1 MLDIETIS
9 QAKKEVQGDM
19 SYAIV
24 RNEKLTRAE
33 VNGKGT
39 HNDRKAKNHT
49 NKDIDSTKTHL
60 NYYIK
65 KNELTYTKEFDKYL
79 KENNVQG
86 HLRSNS
92 IIMCQMIFTSDQV
105 FFDKIGEKETKRY
118 FDECYKFICNYKNL
132 GEKNIISAVVHLDE
146 GVPHMHLMFVPIV
159 HTKDKDGNDIDK
171 ICARDF
177 WKGRDSYRKLQDA
190 YFNHVKSKGF
200 DLERGMFVEDTDRK
214 HYTVEE
220 YKKITNYENTKKVLK
235 EIKLE
240 IPEVPNINEISKFS
254 IKRDEKILK
263 EIIKPKDDLIKEL
276 YKDNLSLHKE
286 ISRQSKVVDE
296 AVKYQTERDKILAD
310 NEELHNTVKN
320 LEHKYKIK
328 SNNLDFDFNDR
339 KKELEEEFEK
349 KSCNLEYEYKGK
361 YRKLEKENN
370 RLQKI
375 IDKFYET
382 VDKFI
387 VWICHKFGIGESK
400 ELIKNFQEETHTFI
414 DPIKQL
420 EHEEREKEYDL
431 ER

>member
-1 MLDIETIS
+1 
-9 QAKKEVQGDM
+9 M

-49 NKDIDSTKTHL
+49 NKDINPTKTHL

-79 KENNVQG
+79 KENNLKG

-92 IIMCQMIFTSDQV
+92 IIMCQMIFTSDQA
-105 FFDKIGEKETKRY
+105 FFDKIGKKETKRY
-118 FDECYKFICNYKNL
+118 FDECYKFICSYKNL

-146 GVPHMHLMFVPIV
+146 GVPHMHLMFVPVV

-190 YFNHVKSKGF
+190 YFNHVNGF

-240 IPEVPNINEISKFS
+240 IPEVPDINEISKFS

-286 ISRQSKVVDE
+286 LSKQSKVVDE
-296 AVKYQTERDKILAD
+296 AVKYQKEREILLAD
-310 NEELHNTVKN
+310 NKSLHSQVEN
-320 LEHKYKIK
+320 IK
-328 SNNLDFDFNDR
+328 T
-339 KKELEEEFEK
+339 
-349 KSCNLEYEYKGK
+349 EYKEK
-361 YRKLEKENN
+361 EFDLEWNYKKQIKKLEKENN
-370 RLQKI
+370 RLHKI

-387 VWICHKFGIGESK
+387 KWICNKFGIGESK

-414 DPIKQL
+414 DPVKQI
-420 EHEEREKEYDL
+420 EQEEKEKNLEL
-431 ER
+431 ERY

>member
-1 MLDIETIS
+1 
-9 QAKKEVQGDM
+9 M

-146 GVPHMHLMFVPIV
+146 GVPHMHLMFVPVV

-190 YFNHVKSKGF
+190 YFNHVKLNGF

-240 IPEVPNINEISKFS
+240 IPEVPDINEISKFS

-328 SNNLDFDFNDR
+328 SNNLDFDFNNR

-349 KSCNLEYEYKGK
+349 KSYNLEYEYKGK
-361 YRKLEKENN
+361 YHKLEKENN

-375 IDKFYET
+375 INKFYET

-387 VWICHKFGIGESK
+387 VWICHKFGIGESNN
-400 ELIKNFQEETHTFI
+400 LIRDFQRETNTFI
-414 DPIKQL
+414 DPEKQIKRENKEKNFEL
-420 EHEEREKEYDL
+420 EL
-431 ER
+431 

>member
-1 MLDIETIS
+1 
-9 QAKKEVQGDM
+9 M

-33 VNGKGT
+33 INGKGT

-49 NKDIDSTKTHL
+49 NKDIDPTRTHL

-65 KNELTYTKEFDKYL
+65 KNKLTYTKEFDKYM
-79 KENNVQG
+79 KENNLQG

-92 IIMCQMIFTSDQV
+92 IIMCQMVFTSDQA
-105 FFDKIGEKETKRY
+105 FFDRIGEKETKRY
-118 FDECYKFICNYKNL
+118 FDECYKFICNYKSL

-146 GVPHMHLMFVPIV
+146 GSPHLHLMFVPVV
-159 HTKDKDGNDIDK
+159 HTKDKEGNNIDK

-200 DLERGMFVEDTDRK
+200 DLERGMFVEDTNRK

-220 YKKITNYENTKKVLK
+220 YKKITNYENTKKVLN

-240 IPEVPNINEISKFS
+240 LPDVPDITNISKFS
-254 IKRDEKILK
+254 RKRDEKILE
-263 EIIKPKDDLIKEL
+263 EIIKPKDELIKEL

-286 ISRQSKVVDE
+286 LSKQSKVIDE
-296 AVKYQTERDKILAD
+296 AEKYQKERDSIIAD
-310 NEELHNTVKN
+310 NEKLNNKVKD
-320 LEHKYKIK
+320 LENEYKRK
-328 SNNLDFDFNDR
+328 SSNLDFYYHNR
-339 KKELEEEFEK
+339 KTELEQEFQNKEF
-349 KSCNLEYEYKGK
+349 NIEYKYK
-361 YRKLEKENN
+361 SKIRELEKENN
-370 RLQKI
+370 HLHKI

-387 VWICHKFGIGESK
+387 IWICKKFGLGESK
-400 ELIKNFQEETHTFI
+400 ELIKDFQEETNSYL
-414 DPIKQL
+414 DPEKQL
-420 EHEEREKEYDL
+420 HHEKREKEWDL
-431 ER
+431 EL

>member
-1 MLDIETIS
+1 
-9 QAKKEVQGDM
+9 M

-49 NKDIDSTKTHL
+49 NKDIDTTKTHL

-79 KENNVQG
+79 KENNLKG

-92 IIMCQMIFTSDQV
+92 IIMCQMIFTSDQA

-118 FDECYKFICNYKNL
+118 FDECYKFICSYKNL

-146 GVPHMHLMFVPIV
+146 VVPHMHLMFVPVV
-159 HTKDKDGNDIDK
+159 HTKDKDGNEIDK

-200 DLERGMFVEDTDRK
+200 DFERGMFVEDTDRK

-240 IPEVPNINEISKFS
+240 IPEVPDINEISKFS

-276 YKDNLSLHKE
+276 YEDNLSLHKE
-286 ISRQSKVVDE
+286 LSKQSKVVDE
-296 AVKYQTERDKILAD
+296 AVKYQKEREILLAD
-310 NEELHNTVKN
+310 NESLHSQIEN
-320 LEHKYKIK
+320 IK
-328 SNNLDFDFNDR
+328 T
-339 KKELEEEFEK
+339 
-349 KSCNLEYEYKGK
+349 EYKEK
-361 YRKLEKENN
+361 EFDLDWNYKKQIKKLEKEINH
-370 RLQKI
+370 LHKI

-387 VWICHKFGIGESK
+387 KWICHKFGIGESK

-414 DPIKQL
+414 DPVKQI
-420 EHEEREKEYDL
+420 EQEEKEKNLEL
-431 ER
+431 ERY

>member
-1 MLDIETIS
+1 
-9 QAKKEVQGDM
+9 M

-49 NKDIDSTKTHL
+49 NKDIDTTKTHL

-118 FDECYKFICNYKNL
+118 FDECYKFICGYKNL
-132 GEKNIISAVVHLDE
+132 GERNIISAVVHLDE
-146 GVPHMHLMFVPIV
+146 GAPHMHLMFVPVV
-159 HTKDKDGNDIDK
+159 HTKDKDENDIDK

-240 IPEVPNINEISKFS
+240 MPEVPNINEISKFS

-263 EIIKPKDDLIKEL
+263 EIIKPKEDLIKEL

-286 ISRQSKVVDE
+286 LSKQSKVVDE
-296 AVKYQTERDKILAD
+296 AVKYQKERDIILAD
-310 NEELHNTVKN
+310 NKALHNQIEN
-320 LEHKYKIK
+320 IK
-328 SNNLDFDFNDR
+328 S
-339 KKELEEEFEK
+339 
-349 KSCNLEYEYKGK
+349 EYKEK
-361 YRKLEKENN
+361 EFDLDWNYKRQIKKLEKEINH
-370 RLQKI
+370 LHKI

-382 VDKFI
+382 VDNFI
-387 VWICHKFGIGESK
+387 KWICRKFGIGKSK

-414 DPIKQL
+414 DPVKQL
-420 EHEEREKEYDL
+420 EYEKKEKEWDL
-431 ER
+431 EL

>member
-1 MLDIETIS
+1 
-9 QAKKEVQGDM
+9 M

-49 NKDIDSTKTHL
+49 NKDIDPTKTHL

-92 IIMCQMIFTSDQV
+92 IIMCQMIFTSDQA

-118 FDECYKFICNYKNL
+118 FDECYKFICGYKNL
-132 GEKNIISAVVHLDE
+132 GERNIISAVVHLDE
-146 GVPHMHLMFVPIV
+146 GAPHMHLMFVPVV
-159 HTKDKDGNDIDK
+159 HTKDKDGNNINK
-171 ICARDF
+171 IFARDF

-220 YKKITNYENTKKVLK
+220 YKKITNYENTKKILK
-235 EIKLE
+235 EIKLA
-240 IPEVPNINEISKFS
+240 IPEVPDINEISKFS

-276 YKDNLSLHKE
+276 YKDNLALNKKLSK
-286 ISRQSKVVDE
+286 QAKVVDE
-296 AVKYQTERDKILAD
+296 AVKYQKERDKILAD
-310 NEELHNTVKN
+310 NKTLHNKVEN
-320 LEHKYKIK
+320 IK
-328 SNNLDFDFNDR
+328 T
-339 KKELEEEFEK
+339 
-349 KSCNLEYEYKGK
+349 EYKEK
-361 YRKLEKENN
+361 EFDLEWDLKKQIKKLEKENSK
-370 RLQKI
+370 LQKI

-387 VWICHKFGIGESK
+387 VWICNKFGIGESK
-400 ELIKNFQEETHTFI
+400 QLIKDFEKQTNTFI
-414 DPIKQL
+414 DPVKQL
-420 EHEEREKEYDL
+420 ECEEREKEWDL
-431 ER
+431 EL

>member
-1 MLDIETIS
+1 
-9 QAKKEVQGDM
+9 M

-24 RNEKLTRAE
+24 RNEKLTRSE
-33 VNGKGT
+33 INGKGT

-49 NKDIDSTKTHL
+49 NKDIDPIRTHL

-86 HLRSNS
+86 YLRSNS
-92 IIMCQMIFTSDQV
+92 IIMCQMMFTSDQA
-105 FFDKIGEKETKRY
+105 FFDKIGEEETKRY

-146 GVPHMHLMFVPIV
+146 GAPHMHLMLVPVV
-159 HTKDKDGNDIDK
+159 HTKDKEGNNVDK

-200 DLERGMFVEDTDRK
+200 DLERGMFVEDTNRK

-220 YKKITNYENTKKVLK
+220 YKKITNYENTKKVLN

-240 IPEVPNINEISKFS
+240 LPDVPEITDISKFS
-254 IKRDEKILK
+254 LKRDEKILE
-263 EIIKPKDDLIKEL
+263 EIIKPKNDLIKEL

-286 ISRQSKVVDE
+286 LSKQSKVINE
-296 AVKYQTERDKILAD
+296 AEKYQKERDVILAD
-310 NEELHNTVKN
+310 NKELHNTVEH
-320 LEHKYKIK
+320 LEHEYKKKNNSLDMEFNNRKRDLEDEFKNKEFDIEWKYKSKIK
-328 SNNLDFDFNDR
+328 S
-339 KKELEEEFEK
+339 LE
-349 KSCNLEYEYKGK
+349 N
-361 YRKLEKENN
+361 ENTH
-370 RLQKI
+370 LHKI

-400 ELIKNFQEETHTFI
+400 ELVKKFEEETHTFI
-414 DPIKQL
+414 DPEKQL
-420 EHEEREKEYDL
+420 KHEERESEYEYEL
-431 ER
+431 

>member
-1 MLDIETIS
+1 
-9 QAKKEVQGDM
+9 M

-33 VNGKGT
+33 INGKGT

-49 NKDIDSTKTHL
+49 NKDIDPTRTHL

-92 IIMCQMIFTSDQV
+92 IIMCQMMFTSDQA

-118 FDECYKFICNYKNL
+118 FDECYKFICNYKSL

-146 GVPHMHLMFVPIV
+146 GAPHLHLMLVPVV
-159 HTKDKDGNDIDK
+159 HTKDKEGNNVDK

-200 DLERGMFVEDTDRK
+200 DLERGIFVEDTNRK

-220 YKKITNYENTKKVLK
+220 YKKITNYENTKKVLN

-240 IPEVPNINEISKFS
+240 LPNVPDITDINKFS
-254 IKRDEKILK
+254 LKRDEKILE

-286 ISRQSKVVDE
+286 LSKQSKVINE
-296 AVKYQTERDKILAD
+296 AEKYQKERDSILAE
-310 NEELHNTVKN
+310 NKQLHNTVEH
-320 LEHKYKIK
+320 LEHEYKKKNKSLDMEFNNRKRDLEDEFKNKEFDIEWKYKSKIK
-328 SNNLDFDFNDR
+328 S
-339 KKELEEEFEK
+339 LE
-349 KSCNLEYEYKGK
+349 N
-361 YRKLEKENN
+361 ENTH
-370 RLQKI
+370 LHKI

-400 ELIKNFQEETHTFI
+400 ELVKKFEDETHTFI
-414 DPIKQL
+414 DPEKQL
-420 EHEEREKEYDL
+420 KHEEREKEWEL
-431 ER
+431 EL

>member
-1 MLDIETIS
+1 
-9 QAKKEVQGDM
+9 M

-24 RNEKLTRAE
+24 RNEKLTRTE

-49 NKDIDSTKTHL
+49 NKDIDPTKTNL

-132 GEKNIISAVVHLDE
+132 GEKNIISAVVHLDD
-146 GVPHMHLMFVPIV
+146 GVPHMHLMFVPVV

-177 WKGRDSYRKLQDA
+177 WKGRDSYRKLQNS

-263 EIIKPKDDLIKEL
+263 EIIKPKDDLIKKL
-276 YKDNLSLHKE
+276 YEDNLSLHKE
-286 ISRQSKVVDE
+286 LSKQYKVVDE
-296 AVKYQTERDKILAD
+296 AVKYQKEREILLAD
-310 NEELHNTVKN
+310 NKSLHSQIEN
-320 LEHKYKIK
+320 IK
-328 SNNLDFDFNDR
+328 T
-339 KKELEEEFEK
+339 
-349 KSCNLEYEYKGK
+349 EYKEK
-361 YRKLEKENN
+361 EFDLDWNYKKQIKKLEKEINH
-370 RLQKI
+370 LHKI

-387 VWICHKFGIGESK
+387 KWICHKFGIGESK
-400 ELIKNFQEETHTFI
+400 ELIKNFQEENHTFI
-414 DPIKQL
+414 DPVKQL
-420 EHEEREKEYDL
+420 EHEKIEKEWNL

>member
-1 MLDIETIS
+1 
-9 QAKKEVQGDM
+9 M

-49 NKDIDSTKTHL
+49 NKDIAPTKTHL

-65 KNELTYTKEFDKYL
+65 KNGLTYAKEFDKYL

-92 IIMCQMIFTSDQV
+92 IIMCQMIFTSDQA

-118 FDECYKFICNYKNL
+118 FDECYKFICSYKNL

-146 GVPHMHLMFVPIV
+146 GVPHMHLMFVPVV

-177 WKGRDSYRKLQDA
+177 WKGQDSYRKLQDA
-190 YFNHVKSKGF
+190 YFNHIKSKGF
-200 DLERGMFVEDTDRK
+200 NLESGMFVEDTDRK

-254 IKRDEKILK
+254 TKRDEKILK

-276 YKDNLSLHKE
+276 YNVIYHCIK
-286 ISRQSKVVDE
+286 
-296 AVKYQTERDKILAD
+296 KYQ
-310 NEELHNTVKN
+310 
-320 LEHKYKIK
+320 
-328 SNNLDFDFNDR
+328 NNP
-339 KKELEEEFEK
+339 
-349 KSCNLEYEYKGK
+349 
-361 YRKLEKENN
+361 KLLM
-370 RLQKI
+370 RL
-375 IDKFYET
+375 
-382 VDKFI
+382 
-387 VWICHKFGIGESK
+387 
-400 ELIKNFQEETHTFI
+400 
-414 DPIKQL
+414 
-420 EHEEREKEYDL
+420 
-431 ER
+431 

>member
-1 MLDIETIS
+1 
-9 QAKKEVQGDM
+9 M

-33 VNGKGT
+33 VNVKGT
-39 HNDRKAKNHT
+39 HNYRKAKSHT
-49 NKDIDSTKTHL
+49 NKDIDPAKTHL

-86 HLRSNS
+86 HLRNNS

-146 GVPHMHLMFVPIV
+146 GVPHMHLMFVPVV
-159 HTKDKDGNDIDK
+159 HTKDKEGNDIDK

-190 YFNHVKSKGF
+190 YFNHVKSNGF

-214 HYTVEE
+214 HYTVEK
-220 YKKITNYENTKKVLK
+220 YKKITNYENTKKILN

-240 IPEVPNINEISKFS
+240 LSEIPNITDISKFS
-254 IKRDEKILK
+254 LKRDEKILE
-263 EIIKPKDDLIKEL
+263 EIIKPKDELIKEL

-286 ISRQSKVVDE
+286 LSKQSKVVDE
-296 AVKYQTERDKILAD
+296 AEKYQKERNKILAD
-310 NEELHNTVKN
+310 NEELHKTVKH
-320 LEHKYKIK
+320 LEHEYKKK
-328 SNNLDFDFNDR
+328 SNNLDMNFSNR
-339 KKELEEEFEK
+339 KRELEEEFEEK
-349 KSCNLEYEYKGK
+349 AFNLEYEYKGK
-361 YRKLEKENN
+361 FRKLEKENN
-370 RLQKI
+370 HLHKI

-387 VWICHKFGIGESK
+387 DWICHKFGIGESK
-400 ELIKNFQEETHTFI
+400 ELVKKFEEETHTFI
-414 DPIKQL
+414 DPEKQL
-420 EHEEREKEYDL
+420 KKEERESEYEYEL
-431 ER
+431 

>member
-1 MLDIETIS
+1 
-9 QAKKEVQGDM
+9 M

-49 NKDIDSTKTHL
+49 NKDINPTKTHL

-65 KNELTYTKEFDKYL
+65 KNELTYTQEFDKYL
-79 KENNVQG
+79 KENNLKG

-118 FDECYKFICNYKNL
+118 FYECYKFICGYKNL
-132 GEKNIISAVVHLDE
+132 GERNIISAVVHLDE
-146 GVPHMHLMFVPIV
+146 GVPHMHLMFVPVV
-159 HTKDKDGNDIDK
+159 HTKDKDGNEIDK

-190 YFNHVKSKGF
+190 YFNHVKSNGF

-254 IKRDEKILK
+254 IKRDEKILE

-276 YKDNLSLHKE
+276 YKNNLSLHKE
-286 ISRQSKVVDE
+286 LSKQSKVVDE
-296 AVKYQTERDKILAD
+296 AEKYQKEIDKILAD
-310 NEELHNTVKN
+310 NEKLHNTVKS
-320 LEHKYKIK
+320 LEHKYKIE
-328 SNNLDFDFNDR
+328 SNNLNFDFNNR

-349 KSCNLEYEYKGK
+349 KSYNLEYEYKGK
-361 YRKLEKENN
+361 YRKLEKENSH
-370 RLQKI
+370 LHKI

-387 VWICHKFGIGESK
+387 VWICNKFGIGESK
-400 ELIKNFQEETHTFI
+400 QLIKDFEKQTNTFI
-414 DPIKQL
+414 DPVKQL
-420 EHEEREKEYDL
+420 ECEEREKEWDL
-431 ER
+431 EL

>member
-1 MLDIETIS
+1 
-9 QAKKEVQGDM
+9 M

-33 VNGKGT
+33 INGKGT

-49 NKDIDSTKTHL
+49 NKDIDPTRTHL

-65 KNELTYTKEFDKYL
+65 KNELTYIKEFDKYL
-79 KENNVQG
+79 KENNLQC

-92 IIMCQMIFTSDQV
+92 IIMCQMMFTSDQA

-146 GVPHMHLMFVPIV
+146 GAPHLHLMFVPVV
-159 HTKDKDGNDIDK
+159 HTKDKDGKEIEK

-200 DLERGMFVEDTDRK
+200 DLERGMFVEDTGRK

-220 YKKITNYENTKKVLK
+220 YKKITNYENTKKILN
-235 EIKLE
+235 EMKLE
-240 IPEVPNINEISKFS
+240 LPDTPDITDIKVNRLSK
-254 IKRDEKILK
+254 KRDEKILE

-276 YKDNLSLHKE
+276 YKDNLSMHKE
-286 ISRQSKVVDE
+286 LSKQAKVVDE
-296 AVKYQTERDKILAD
+296 AVKYQKEREILLAD
-310 NEELHNTVKN
+310 NKSLHSQIEN
-320 LEHKYKIK
+320 IK
-328 SNNLDFDFNDR
+328 T
-339 KKELEEEFEK
+339 
-349 KSCNLEYEYKGK
+349 EYKEK
-361 YRKLEKENN
+361 EFDLDWNYKKQIKKLEKEINH
-370 RLQKI
+370 LHKI

-387 VWICHKFGIGESK
+387 KWICHKFGIGESK
-400 ELIKNFQEETHTFI
+400 ELIKNFQEENHTFI
-414 DPIKQL
+414 DPVKQL
-420 EHEEREKEYDL
+420 EHEEIEKEWNL

>member
-1 MLDIETIS
+1 
-9 QAKKEVQGDM
+9 M

-24 RNEKLTRAE
+24 RNEKLTRSE
-33 VNGKGT
+33 INGKGT

-49 NKDIDSTKTHL
+49 NKDIDPTRTHL

-86 HLRSNS
+86 YLRSNS
-92 IIMCQMIFTSDQV
+92 IIMCQMMFTSDQA

-146 GVPHMHLMFVPIV
+146 GAPHMHLMLVPVV
-159 HTKDKDGNDIDK
+159 HTKDKAGNNVDK

-190 YFNHVKSKGF
+190 YFNHVKSKDF
-200 DLERGMFVEDTDRK
+200 DLERGMFVENTSRK

-220 YKKITNYENTKKVLK
+220 YKKITNYENTKKVLN

-240 IPEVPNINEISKFS
+240 LPDVPEITDISKFS
-254 IKRDEKILK
+254 LKRDEKILE

-276 YKDNLSLHKE
+276 YKDNFSLHKE
-286 ISRQSKVVDE
+286 LSKQSKVINE
-296 AVKYQTERDKILAD
+296 AEKYQKERDSILVE
-310 NEELHNTVKN
+310 NKQLHNTVEH
-320 LEHKYKIK
+320 LEHEYKKKNNSLDMEFNNRKRDLEDEFKNKEFDIEWKYKSKIK
-328 SNNLDFDFNDR
+328 S
-339 KKELEEEFEK
+339 
-349 KSCNLEYEYKGK
+349 
-361 YRKLEKENN
+361 LEKENTH
-370 RLQKI
+370 LHKI

-400 ELIKNFQEETHTFI
+400 ELVKKFEDETHTFI
-414 DPIKQL
+414 DPEKQL
-420 EHEEREKEYDL
+420 KHEEREKEWEL
-431 ER
+431 EL

>member
-1 MLDIETIS
+1 
-9 QAKKEVQGDM
+9 M

-33 VNGKGT
+33 INGKGT

-49 NKDIDSTKTHL
+49 NKDIDPTKTHL

-65 KNELTYTKEFDKYL
+65 KNKLTYTKEFDKYL
-79 KENNVQG
+79 KENNLQC

-92 IIMCQMIFTSDQV
+92 IIMCQMIFTSDQS
-105 FFDKIGEKETKRY
+105 FFDKIGEEETKRY

-146 GVPHMHLMFVPIV
+146 GAPHMHLMFVPVV
-159 HTKDKDGNDIDK
+159 HTKDKEGNDIDK

-220 YKKITNYENTKKVLK
+220 YKKITNYENTKKILN

-240 IPEVPNINEISKFS
+240 LPEVPTITDISKFS
-254 IKRDEKILK
+254 LKRDEKILE
-263 EIIKPKDDLIKEL
+263 EIIKPKDELIKEL

-286 ISRQSKVVDE
+286 LSKQSKVVDE
-296 AVKYQTERDKILAD
+296 AEKYQKERDKILAD
-310 NEELHNTVKN
+310 NKELNNTVK
-320 LEHKYKIK
+320 H
-328 SNNLDFDFNDR
+328 
-339 KKELEEEFEK
+339 
-349 KSCNLEYEYKGK
+349 LEYEYKKKNNTLDLKFENRKRELEQEFENKEFDIEYK
-361 YRKLEKENN
+361 YKRKIKTLEKENSH
-370 RLQKI
+370 LHKI

-387 VWICHKFGIGESK
+387 VWICNKFGIGESK
-400 ELIKNFQEETHTFI
+400 QLIKDFEKQTNTFI
-414 DPIKQL
+414 DPVKQL
-420 EHEEREKEYDL
+420 ECEEREKEWYL
-431 ER
+431 EL